1 MAVLKIKNET
11 TGEWEGIPAIVGPP
25 GPQGETGPQ
34 GPTGPQGATGP
45 QGPKGDTGATGATGP
60 QGPKGDTGDTG
71 PQGPKGD
78 PGDVSSVNG
87 KTGAVVLD
95 AEDVGAVEDSVETV
109 SKATYLSDATVFP
122 GAITV
127 KKQGHVIEFYCAFNA
142 STKPTDGTHSNA
154 LAAGYRPAAPY
165 AILPVYAGTSPYLQC
180 GTVWLY
186 PGGSI
191 AIEGTPAGT
200 GYIHGIYICS

>member
-1 MAVLKIKNET
+1 MKIKNET

-34 GPTGPQGATGP
+34 GPSGPQGETGP

-78 PGDVSSVNG
+78 PGDVISVNG

-95 AEDVGAVEDSVETV
+95 AEDVGAVADEVGTV
-109 SKATYLSDATVFP
+109 SKSTFFSDTSAFP
-122 GAITV
+122 GTV
-127 KKQGHVIEFYCAFNA
+127 SIKKQGHVIEFYGTFNA
-142 STKPTDGTHSNA
+142 TTKPTDGTHANA
-154 LAAGYRPAAPY
+154 IASGFRAAAPY
-165 AILPVYAGTSPYLQC
+165 AILPMYSGTSPYLQV
-180 GTVWLY
+180 GTVWIY
-186 PGGSI
+186 QGGTI
-191 AIEGTPAGT
+191 AFYGTPNGL
-200 GYIHGIYICS
+200 GYIHGTYLSE